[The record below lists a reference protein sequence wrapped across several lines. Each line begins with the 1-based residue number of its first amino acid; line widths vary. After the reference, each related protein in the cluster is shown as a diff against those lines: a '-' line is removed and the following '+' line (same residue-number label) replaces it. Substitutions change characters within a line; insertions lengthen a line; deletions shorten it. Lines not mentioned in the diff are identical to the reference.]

1 MSFHTSDIEPTTP
14 EIFGRVSVGLFML
27 FSFAV
32 RSSLT
37 AFEAEIWSTGVGID
51 GFLYSFIATRK
62 HLVKEDTYVLHTE
75 AANSKQLEMVRKSVI
90 RD

>member
-1 MSFHTSDIEPTTP
+1 MKPLTTNIVMSFHTSDIEPTTP

-37 AFEAEIWSTGVGID
+37 ASEAEIWSTGVGID

-62 HLVKEDTYVLHTE
+62 HLVKEDTYCIPR
-75 AANSKQLEMVRKSVI
+75 QLIVSNLRW
-90 RD
+90 